1 MWRASLPIPHAVT
14 SFSFWTLFLQADW
27 VIKAII
33 LILILCS
40 ILSWT
45 LILSKIYLL
54 WSRQQSADLI
64 LSSFQTRG
72 EPLDASVRAQ
82 DNVFLDMMILMDKE
96 ASRMVNQS
104 TLEARQWSAFRFEQ
118 RLELLVEKEHEE
130 ISQHMGILAS
140 IGSLSPFIGLLGTV
154 WGIMNCFQAIG
165 ASKNASL
172 AVVGPGI
179 AEALFTTAIGL
190 VVAIVAV
197 LFHNFF
203 TDKIDLYTSRMEN
216 FLRELVLAAGSTK

>member
-54 WSRQQSADLI
+54 WSRQKSADLI